1 MVGHQQNAWADRVFR
16 AIGGQFDATSPRRS
30 GVVLPVMNLRARFAS
45 RLWPWLTVWTVVG
58 LGIRLAT
65 VYGRP
70 NRPPGGDPYYYYW
83 SARLLVDGHGFIN
96 PFNYN
101 WVHHQTVQSASFAP
115 GFTMVIAIPMLFGAT
130 SYFVTRIWCAI
141 IGAAAVAVIGF
152 TGREIAGRRVGLLAA
167 FILAIYPNAWMSDE
181 IGGAEALDPLL
192 IALVLLLAYR
202 FWKQPSLKRMIWLGA
217 VLGFTMLARDE
228 LTLLVVFIVIPL
240 ALLAR
245 PLAWK
250 RRFLLA
256 GVGVLATA
264 TVIAPWV
271 GYNMSRFEKTTFI
284 STGLGVT
291 LASAD
296 CNTTFT
302 PPLEGYWS
310 MRCALAIPRLKQGD
324 ESAQS
329 ANYESHVIKYL
340 EHHKNRWV
348 PVSLAKIGRA
358 FGLYEPVQQINFDSM
373 IETRPLHWAFIG
385 LYSYYVLGI
394 LSLIGTVLLI
404 RRRIPVFPMWAIGLN
419 VVLACIIAF
428 GNTRYRTPFEVCLVI
443 MASVPIEWAWSR
455 ILPERRSRSKVE
467 PTPPPADDMPAPE
480 PALSG
485 TS

>member
-1 MVGHQQNAWADRVFR
+1 
-16 AIGGQFDATSPRRS
+16 
-30 GVVLPVMNLRARFAS
+30 
-45 RLWPWLTVWTVVG
+45 
-58 LGIRLAT
+58 
-65 VYGRP
+65 
-70 NRPPGGDPYYYYW
+70 
-83 SARLLVDGHGFIN
+83 
-96 PFNYN
+96 
-101 WVHHQTVQSASFAP
+101 
-115 GFTMVIAIPMLFGAT
+115 
-130 SYFVTRIWCAI
+130 
-141 IGAAAVAVIGF
+141 
-152 TGREIAGRRVGLLAA
+152 
-167 FILAIYPNAWMSDE
+167 
-181 IGGAEALDPLL
+181 LL
-192 IALVLLLAYR
+192 IAVVLLCAYR
-202 FWKQPSLKRMIWLGA
+202 FWKQPSLRRMIWLGVA
-217 VLGFTMLARDE
+217 LGLTMLARDE
-228 LTLLVVFIVIPL
+228 LTLLVVFIVVHL

-271 GYNMSRFEKTTFI
+271 GYNMSRFEKPTFI

-296 CNTTFT
+296 CNTTFN
-302 PPLEGYWS
+302 PPIEGYWS
-310 MRCALAIPRLKQGD
+310 MRCALAIPRLKHGD

-340 EHHKNRWV
+340 EHHKSRWV

-358 FGLYEPVQQINFDSM
+358 FGLYEPIEQINLDSG

-385 LYSYYVLGI
+385 LYSYYVLGV
-394 LSLIGTVLLI
+394 LSLIGTVLLM

-419 VVLACIIAF
+419 VVIACIIAF

-443 MASVPIEWAWSR
+443 MAAVPIEWVWSR
-455 ILPERRSRSKVE
+455 ILPERRSRRSA
-467 PTPPPADDMPAPE
+467 PPPAPSTDEAEVPQ